1 MLLKL
6 IISYSFVPW
15 YARFYLHF
23 VVFVTD
29 LTIFYLGTQKLFED
43 YRKEH
48 FDIEDTLSASKI
60 LQEEV
65 QTAIAQL
72 KDDKASGPDN
82 IKTEHLKL
90 FD

>member
-1 MLLKL
+1 
-6 IISYSFVPW
+6 
-15 YARFYLHF
+15 
-23 VVFVTD
+23 
-29 LTIFYLGTQKLFED
+29 LFED
-43 YRKEH
+43 YRKEP

-82 IKTEHLKL
+82 IQTEHLKL